1 MRRGNVQLKWID
13 VTMEIGLHFLEWA
26 TSLAQVLPRTL
37 SSLPIPIVL
46 GILAAP
52 VVLAGFSRSGVGT
65 IGAGILTLLT
75 FVLLAQAQG
84 QASGYGLPLLAYS
97 GALLV
102 AMNGFEAANRRRNL
116 DAQNQEIERLRNET
130 RTFLDALDR
139 RAQIVDMLAAKGA
152 EMKVAGEG
160 NNERAEQ
167 VN

>member
-1 MRRGNVQLKWID
+1 MKWID
-13 VTMEIGLHFLEWA
+13 VTKEAGLHFLEWT

-37 SSLPIPIVL
+37 SSLPIPVLL

-52 VVLAGFSRSGVGT
+52 VVLAGLSRSGVGT

-75 FVLLAQAQG
+75 FVLLAQG
-84 QASGYGLPLLAYS
+84 EASGYGLPLLAYS

-139 RAQIVDMLAAKGA
+139 RAQIVDMMAANGA

-160 NNERAEQ
+160 NSEGAEQ